1 MRITPKERSA
11 MELDE
16 LKTCWQEQDRKL
28 DECIRLNHRV
38 LRESMLNRAGT
49 ALKRLLRLLWF
60 ELLLNVAGAIA
71 VGSFIGDHFQEPR
84 FLVPAL
90 AIQLG
95 FIALIIGAGR
105 QLAAI
110 ARVDYGAPI
119 VTIQKRLE
127 SLRIE
132 RIHTVQWTLILSP
145 LAWMPLFIVA
155 MQGLFGVD
163 VYTAFSSAWLVAN
176 VVFGL
181 AVIVIAV
188 WVSRS
193 YGDRMGRWPSIQRLL
208 QDIGGQNLAAAMG
221 FVQSLS
227 RFAQDAPDGQG
238 EA

>member
-1 MRITPKERSA
+1 

-16 LKTCWQEQDRKL
+16 LKTRWQVQDKKL
-28 DECIRLNHRV
+28 DECIRLNQRV
-38 LRESMLNRAGT
+38 LRESILNKAET
-49 ALKRLLRLLWF
+49 ALKRLSRLLWF

-71 VGSFIGDHFQEPR
+71 VGSFIGDHLLEPR

-110 ARVDYGAPI
+110 ARVDYAAPI

-163 VYTAFSSAWLVAN
+163 VYTAFPSAWLVAN

-193 YGDRMGRWPSIQRLL
+193 YGDRLGRWPSIQRLL
-208 QDIGGQNLAAAMG
+208 QYLGGQNLAVARG
-221 FVQSLS
+221 IVQSLS
-227 RFAQDAPDGQG
+227 RYADDQPNGRPED
-238 EA
+238 

>member
-1 MRITPKERSA
+1 

-16 LKTCWQEQDRKL
+16 LKTRWQEQDKKL
-28 DECIRLNHRV
+28 DECIRLNQRV
-38 LRESMLNRAGT
+38 LQESLLNKAET
-49 ALKRLLRLLWF
+49 ALKRLSRLLWF

-71 VGSFIGDHFQEPR
+71 VGSFIGDHFQAPR

-110 ARVDYGAPI
+110 ARVDYAAPI

-155 MQGLFGVD
+155 MLGLFGVD
-163 VYTAFSSAWLVAN
+163 VYTAFPSAWLVAN

-193 YGDRMGRWPSIQRLL
+193 YGDRLGRWPSIQRLL
-208 QDIGGQNLAAAMG
+208 QYLGGQNLAVARG
-221 FVQSLS
+221 IVQSLS
-227 RFAQDAPDGQG
+227 RYADDQPNGRPED
-238 EA
+238 